1 MKSSFQKIFRLPQ
14 SYFIFAGTGLGYLLF
29 VMWLGMRSLV
39 LIVGGAIAL
48 TMIFVWLW
56 YIKDIEVK
64 VSSTELESLETSDL
78 SSDLLNREVFLKLL
92 PTLEFENSKE
102 SRSTWQVVSHWAES
116 SQTYCMKIAEQ
127 EPTLIPDL
135 LDALHTVL
143 ALSQEIAETLQA
155 MEQLQTSNYRRL
167 AEESIRASCD
177 RLKSSYEKLQN
188 LHDQAILL
196 KIPAARFDLPQQI
209 KFLIEANEA
218 TLESH
223 KSLSS

>member
-1 MKSSFQKIFRLPQ
+1 MKSFFPKIFRLPQ
-14 SYFIFAGTGLGYLLF
+14 SYFVLAGTGLSYLLF

-48 TMIFVWLW
+48 TMIGVWLW

-64 VSSTELESLETSDL
+64 VKSTELGSLEGNN
-78 SSDLLNREVFLKLL
+78 LLNREVFLKLL

-102 SRSTWQVVSHWAES
+102 SRSTWQVVHHWAES

-135 LDALHTVL
+135 LDALHTVS

-167 AEESIRASCD
+167 AEEGIRASCD

-196 KIPAARFDLPQQI
+196 KIPAARVDLPQQI

-218 TLESH
+218 ILESH